1 MTKPSGVEIGQIW
14 GKDSEQYTVDGV
26 GPGDRVSFKTPAWF
40 TTASRLLH
48 GRDWSCIG
56 IETRHGRVMV
66 GEVRI
71 PPPGLGFL
79 PSVLVHRVRA
89 YEEVTLVVRTLAGL
103 TTELPY
109 PASTVAG
116 WPLVRYEPAVP
127 EPEASKPTDP
137 RTPRER
143 LRAEVDAVF
152 SEDAHQHP
160 AYAVARRAAILALFE
175 APGQDNQDMAAM
187 SYKAALAG
195 LHDYEA
201 VRGHMTRPS
210 AQATRWAKL
219 LGGGQ
224 YPLVFREYERVRA
237 WA

>member
-1 MTKPSGVEIGQIW
+1 MTKPSRVEVGQIW

-26 GPGDRVSFKTPAWF
+26 GPGDRVSFKTSLWGI
-40 TTASRLLH
+40 TQMLLH

-56 IETRHGRVMV
+56 IETRNGRVML

-71 PPPGLGFL
+71 PPPGLGVL

-89 YEEVTLVVRTLAGL
+89 YEEVTLVGRTLAGL

-116 WPLVRYEPAVP
+116 WPLVRDEHVVP
-127 EPEASKPTDP
+127 EPEAAKPTDS
-137 RTPRER
+137 RTSRER
-143 LRAEVDAVF
+143 LRAEVDAVL
-152 SEDAHQHP
+152 SEDARQHP
-160 AYAVARRAAILALFE
+160 AYAVTRRAAILALFE
-175 APGQDNQDMAAM
+175 APGQDNQDTAAI
-187 SYKAALAG
+187 SFKAALAC
-195 LHDYEA
+195 LHGYEA

-210 AQATRWAKL
+210 DKAARQAKL